1 LTFNHCGIIEIV
13 MIEIAKGNL
22 LEAPV
27 EALVNTVNTEGI
39 MGKGIALQF
48 KQAFPKMFRDYEKA
62 SKAGEVRLG
71 KVHVYDLGG
80 LTGGPRWIINFPT
93 KGHWRERSRLADIEA
108 GLRDLVATVRSLG
121 IRSIAVPP
129 LGCGNGGLEWAD
141 VRPRIEAAFAKLP
154 DVKVHLFAPGH
165 APEPEA
171 MPNRTERP
179 KMTVG
184 QAALIALI
192 DRYLKGLL
200 DPFVS
205 LLEIHKLMYFLQE
218 AGQELRLQYEAKPY
232 GPYAKNLRQVLIRLE
247 KHYTQGYGD
256 GKDAPTRAIELLPGA
271 VEEAK
276 AFLVQHSDIVKRMD
290 RVVELIEGYED
301 SYGLELLSTVH
312 WVMRHNPEAREK
324 PQTAIEAVRKWT
336 PRKRR
341 NLKPDHLLKAWQ
353 RLKEQGWNPLP
364 AST

>member
-1 LTFNHCGIIEIV
+1 

-22 LEAPV
+22 LETPV
-27 EALVNTVNTEGI
+27 EALVNTVNTQGI

-48 KQAFPKMFRDYEKA
+48 KQAFPEMFRDYEKA
-62 SKAGEVRLG
+62 CKAGEVRLG

-80 LTGGPRWIINFPT
+80 LSGGPRWIINFPT

-108 GLRDLVATVRSLG
+108 GLQELVATVRRLG
-121 IRSIAVPP
+121 VRSIAVPP
-129 LGCGNGGLEWAD
+129 LGCGHGGLNWAD

-154 DVKVHLFAPGH
+154 DVKVQLFAPGH

-179 KMTVG
+179 KMTLG

-218 AGQELRLQYEAKPY
+218 AGLELRLQYEPKPY

-256 GKDAPTRAIELLPGA
+256 GKDAPTRAIEVLPGA

-276 AFLVQHSDIVKRMD
+276 AFLVHHPDILNRMD
-290 RVVELIEGYED
+290 RVVELIDGYED

-324 PQTAIEAVRKWT
+324 PQTAIEAVRSWT

-364 AST
+364 DTA